1 MTFHKHPLLV
11 ALGVIAALEGVGLI
25 GYAVYDIFQGIT
37 VGITGPREVSNLPA
51 LVLQIVIFAALGIGL
66 LLVAR
71 GWWRAA
77 YGARAPFI
85 VAQLLALVVGVPLL
99 SAPDA
104 GTRQIAVALIGLGVL
119 GIVLALVPSVT
130 RVLTKEAESG
140 S

>member
-1 MTFHKHPLLV
+1 MIFHKHPLLV
-11 ALGVIAALEGVGLI
+11 ALAVIAVLEGVVLI
-25 GYAVYDIFQGIT
+25 AYSAYDIFQGFT
-37 VGITGPREVSNLPA
+37 VGITGPAEVSNLPA

-71 GWWRAA
+71 GWWRAS

-85 VAQLLALVVGVPLL
+85 VAQLLALVVGVPLF

-104 GTRQIAVALIGLGVL
+104 GTRQIAVALIGVGVV

-130 RVLTKEAESG
+130 RVLTQEAESD